1 MTKGTLNLPFWY
13 LGTQIKEVEEAQI
26 ITISNNKTILYP
38 IKSERK
44 PEKVYVLI
52 NSVTLF
58 EKPRSHHKYKM
69 QQVGNLPAIGV
80 VKVRNKGVKPLIKLI
95 STSVKPLE
103 AIIKGM
109 KGEIVC
115 IPPP

>member
-1 MTKGTLNLPFWY
+1 
-13 LGTQIKEVEEAQI
+13 
-26 ITISNNKTILYP
+26 
-38 IKSERK
+38 
-44 PEKVYVLI
+44 
-52 NSVTLF
+52 
-58 EKPRSHHKYKM
+58 M

-109 KGEIVC
+109 KGKIVI